1 MTIFYEQF
9 LTLQNLENQLDSKNL
24 GVQEKDQLIQIVIS
38 SLHHEVITLILS
50 ELPLHSHQI
59 FLLLIKTEPQNPK
72 LWEWLEERIKSVK
85 DKISE
90 RIEAV
95 EQEFIEELKD

>member
-9 LTLQNLENQLDSKNL
+9 LTLPNLQTQLDSKNL
-24 GVQEKDQLIQIVIS
+24 ESQEKNQLIQIATS

-59 FLLLIKTEPQNPK
+59 FLLLIKAEPENPK
-72 LWEWLEERIKSVK
+72 LWDWLEERARGIKE
-85 DKISE
+85 KIVGK
-90 RIEAV
+90 IKMV
-95 EQEFIEELKD
+95 EQEFIEELRD

>member
-9 LTLQNLENQLDSKNL
+9 LTLQNLENQLDSKDL
-24 GVQEKDQLIQIVIS
+24 ADQGKDQLMQIVIS

-72 LWEWLEERIKSVK
+72 LWEWLEERIKGIK
-85 DKISE
+85 EKIAE
-90 RIEAV
+90 KITII